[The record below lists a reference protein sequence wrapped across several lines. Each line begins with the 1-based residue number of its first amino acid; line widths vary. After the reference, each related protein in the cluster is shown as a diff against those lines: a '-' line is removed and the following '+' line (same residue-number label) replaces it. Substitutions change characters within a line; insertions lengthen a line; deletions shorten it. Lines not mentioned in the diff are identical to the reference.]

1 MHYEKKWYNFALW
14 IVQISACC
22 VLHYLCELQQ
32 EQFLDEWWLPPEIN
46 ECNDNDD
53 YHNIDPFYDDE
64 NNIDD
69 DDYEEDD
76 DCEEDDDHDDR

>member
-1 MHYEKKWYNFALW
+1 M
-14 IVQISACC
+14 
-22 VLHYLCELQQ
+22 CELQQ